1 MVNWQTEKIQI
12 EDAAEAKEVDPCF
25 IMAIRQAENGAPG
38 KEFGV
43 LSQSA
48 PTYADQLRICVATVA
63 HRLESFPGN
72 PLVRN
77 AFGRIRYSPKWVA
90 YFQSIWAPSG
100 LDVHVDNDPNGLN
113 ANWLKNVLAFYE
125 AHIDGKL

>member
-1 MVNWQTEKIQI
+1 MINWQNEIPLI
-12 EDAAEAKEVDPCF
+12 EDACAPKQIDPAF
-25 IMAIRQAENGAPG
+25 VMAIRQAENGAPG
-38 KEFGV
+38 REFGV

-48 PTYADQLRICVATVA
+48 PTYADQLRVCIATVA

-72 PLVRN
+72 PLVRD
-77 AFGRIRYSPKWVA
+77 AFGRIRYNAKWVA

-113 ANWLKNVLAFYE
+113 ANWLKNVLHFYE
-125 AHIDGKL
+125 MHIGGKI